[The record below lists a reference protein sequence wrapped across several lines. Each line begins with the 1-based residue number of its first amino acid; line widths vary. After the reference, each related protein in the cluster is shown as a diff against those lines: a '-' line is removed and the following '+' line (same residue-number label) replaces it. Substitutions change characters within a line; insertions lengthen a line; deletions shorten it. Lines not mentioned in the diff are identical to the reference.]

1 MYLGN
6 ISFTVISFF
15 YIVLLSIV
23 YFLKPRIKNNETKL
37 YNYIVATTLFGVVI
51 SLGTYYFMV
60 NLDKYPLMNFIFSK
74 TYLLFVL
81 LFTFFMT
88 LYVLYLGFSKIDM
101 VKKNLH
107 KYTYY
112 TFWLSAFLF
121 ILL

>member
-81 LFTFFMT
+81 LFTCFI
-88 LYVLYLGFSKIDM
+88 SC
-101 VKKNLH
+101 
-107 KYTYY
+107 
-112 TFWLSAFLF
+112 FLKD
-121 ILL
+121 